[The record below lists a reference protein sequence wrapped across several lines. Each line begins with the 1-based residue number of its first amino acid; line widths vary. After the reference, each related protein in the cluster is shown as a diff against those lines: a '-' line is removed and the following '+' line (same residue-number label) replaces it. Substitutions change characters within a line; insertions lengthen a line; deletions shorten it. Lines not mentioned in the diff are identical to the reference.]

1 MSTSLRPSVVRPVH
15 ALVPSQ
21 EDRELAEALGVQAMS
36 DQQRGLWLESV
47 WGKVQRNAAHFRT
60 NALDHPPGARQF
72 STLEEKNR
80 FDEARELA
88 FAMEHSVFAVAMR
101 AAQNEA
107 ARTCP

>member
-1 MSTSLRPSVVRPVH
+1 M
-15 ALVPSQ
+15 PSQ

-60 NALDHPPGARQF
+60 NAFDHPPGARQF